1 MSLSL
6 VARPQPSKL
15 MVYLSPLLALV
26 LTLISGF
33 LMFSLMGIDGLDA
46 LHAFFILPISDLY
59 GFSELLVK
67 AIPLVLIGVGL
78 SIGFKANVWNIG
90 AEGQLVMGAV
100 ASGGVA
106 LLAFESDS
114 VLVLPAM
121 MIAGVLGGMAWGAI
135 PAWLKTRFNA
145 NEILTSLML
154 TYVAGLFLSFLVH
167 GPWRD
172 PDGYNFPES
181 RLFSESALLPI
192 ILEDTRL
199 HIGLIL
205 TLFVVATIWVLLS
218 RTLIGFQVKVVGA
231 APRAARF
238 AGFKEKGLI
247 WFSLMLGGGLAGLAG
262 MIEISGPIGQLVPQV
277 SPGYGFTAIIVAFV
291 GRLHPLGV
299 TVAGL
304 LLALSYLG
312 GETLQIEMG
321 LPQAVTG
328 VFQGMLLFF
337 LLACDVLIKFRVR
350 IGQPAAKKAT
360 AKTENANQEAGA

>member
-1 MSLSL
+1 MALKL
-6 VARPQPSKL
+6 VPRPQPSQL
-15 MVYLSPLLALV
+15 MVYCSPLLALG
-26 LTLISGF
+26 LTLVAGF
-33 LMFSLMGIDGLDA
+33 FMFTLMGIDGWEA
-46 LHAFFILPISDLY
+46 LKAFFILPVSDSY
-59 GFSELLVK
+59 GVSELLVK
-67 AIPLVLIGVGL
+67 AVPLVLIGIGL

-100 ASGGVA
+100 AAGG
-106 LLAFESDS
+106 LAIFFHESEGFW
-114 VLVLPAM
+114 VLPAM
-121 MIAGVLGGMAWGAI
+121 MALGVLGGAAWAAI

-154 TYVAGLFLSFLVH
+154 TYVAGLFLSYLVH

-181 RLFSESALLPI
+181 RMFADSALLPVL
-192 ILEDTRL
+192 LEGTRL
-199 HIGLIL
+199 HIGLLLALALVIAAWL
-205 TLFVVATIWVLLS
+205 MLS

-238 AGFKEKGLI
+238 AGFQQKALI
-247 WFSLMLGGGLAGLAG
+247 WFSLLLAGGLAGLAG
-262 MIEISGPIGQLVPQV
+262 MIEVAGPIGQLVPQV

-337 LLACDVLIKFRVR
+337 LLACDVLIKYRLR
-350 IGQPAAKKAT
+350 LGKA
-360 AKTENANQEAGA
+360 